1 MSKHMLQLD
10 PPIPV
15 TTPRGKALAQV
26 LIDYGPEHDLIY
38 VCFQDDGEAWCW
50 RNQDIRA
57 QTNITF
63 DRKKSVANE

>member
-15 TTPRGKALAQV
+15 VTPRGKALAQV
-26 LIDYGPEHDLIY
+26 LIDYGAEHDLIY
-38 VCFQDDGEAWCW
+38 VCFQDDGEVWCW

-57 QTNITF
+57 QVNITYGREKPV
-63 DRKKSVANE
+63 DL